1 MHFTTDCMF
10 EMVPSFKTN
19 VRTASVVPWSKEE
32 ENAFPMVKISLDTP
46 FEAFRRDKNFAIQS
60 KIYCQ
65 LQSRPVLA
73 VVELYIKF

>member
-1 MHFTTDCMF
+1 MF